1 MASFS
6 ASGASRRIRT
16 PHLYLKDAGCDADTI
31 EKIMSDL
38 QTGKEESSL
47 KQLAMHRKK
56 LLDSLHRE
64 QKCIDCLD
72 YFVYQMKEA
81 KK

>member
-1 MASFS
+1 
-6 ASGASRRIRT
+6 
-16 PHLYLKDAGCDADTI
+16 
-31 EKIMSDL
+31 MSDL